1 MLAEGI
7 EALREYTCEPDPV
20 VRRKTLFS
28 KIAVI
33 GGKKR
38 KNFWGH

>member
-20 VRRKTLFS
+20 VRRNLFS
-28 KIAVI
+28 RKS
-33 GGKKR
+33 GEKEKK
-38 KNFWGH
+38 KKKEIWGH